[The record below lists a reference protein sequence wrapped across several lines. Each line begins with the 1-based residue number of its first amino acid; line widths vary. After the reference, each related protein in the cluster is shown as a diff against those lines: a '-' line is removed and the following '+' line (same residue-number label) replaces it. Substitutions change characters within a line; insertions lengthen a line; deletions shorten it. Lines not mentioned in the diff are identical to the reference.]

1 MSEAVLLLVL
11 RYLGALVLL
20 GFLAAAFWIIVQDM
34 QMTAAALSEKQQ
46 EQGFLRVLVGD
57 AAALAPDTL
66 FPLAPVTSMGR
77 SNGNTIVIDDGY
89 ASAEHALI
97 TLRGEQWWLED
108 LGSRNGTLL
117 NNLPVNEPV
126 VLSTGD
132 LITVGD
138 TQLKFEA

>member
-1 MSEAVLLLVL
+1 MSEAVLLLIL

-20 GFLAAAFWIIVQDM
+20 GFLAAAFWIIVRDM

-46 EQGFLRVLVGD
+46 EQAFLRVLVGD
-57 AAALAPDTL
+57 AAALVPDTL

-77 SNGNTIVIDDGY
+77 SNGNTIVVDDGY

-126 VLSTGD
+126 VLSVGD
-132 LITVGD
+132 LITIGD

>member
-1 MSEAVLLLVL
+1 
-11 RYLGALVLL
+11 
-20 GFLAAAFWIIVQDM
+20 
-34 QMTAAALSEKQQ
+34 MTAAALSEKQQ
-46 EQGFLRVLVGD
+46 EQAFLRVLVGD

-89 ASAEHALI
+89 ASAEHALV

-132 LITVGD
+132 LITIGD
-138 TQLKFEA
+138 TQLKFEV